1 MCKAYT
7 AAASECPS
15 PGGRA
20 GPRHEQGMLLVLA
33 LLHRAQPDSGRAAAA
48 APGSSA
54 EPNHP
59 AATRH
64 GGDTALGSRQLR
76 AGPSSAGAA
85 GPGRPLPPHLR
96 TAHAARNG
104 TKHGLCQKSLPSPPL
119 QESRAKRLGH
129 QLALISSSQELSVQH
144 GLKWAEMLHQKSPS
158 KAAAAGSPLSQ
169 GCWATNSHKCSHF
182 SSNWFLSHVRG
193 INF

>member
-104 TKHGLCQKSLPSPPL
+104 TKHGLCQKSLPSPPGEPCQEARTPAGFDQL
-119 QESRAKRLGH
+119 LSGALCPARTKMGRDAPPKIPKQGSCSRLPIESRLLGH
-129 QLALISSSQELSVQH
+129 KQPQVF
-144 GLKWAEMLHQKSPS
+144 
-158 KAAAAGSPLSQ
+158 
-169 GCWATNSHKCSHF
+169 T
-182 SSNWFLSHVRG
+182 FLL
-193 INF
+193 